1 MKSQESSRWLNDY
14 KLLTSVSLEPLFSLI
29 ERGKI
34 VKRLARLLTVF
45 SLLLGCWG
53 LLGTTQV
60 AQAAGINSV
69 VPVLAVQSGN
79 SADAKL
85 ATEFGKKIDLN
96 NTNVR
101 AFQQF
106 PGLYPTLAKKI
117 IKNAPYQKV
126 EDILNLP
133 GLSDRQKETLQANFD
148 NFTVTDKEP
157 VFNEGDDRFN
167 NGIYR

>member
-1 MKSQESSRWLNDY
+1 MKGL
-14 KLLTSVSLEPLFSLI
+14 V
-29 ERGKI
+29 
-34 VKRLARLLTVF
+34 RLLTVF

-53 LLGTTQV
+53 WMGTTPV
-60 AQAAGINSV
+60 AQAASFNNFGWTQ
-69 VPVLAVQSGN
+69 VPVLAIERQN
-79 SADAKL
+79 RADAKL
-85 ATEFGKKIDLN
+85 GTDFGKKLDLN

-117 IKNAPYQKV
+117 ITNAPYKSV

-133 GLSDRQKETLQANFD
+133 GLSDRQKQLLQANLD
-148 NFTVTDKEP
+148 NFTVTDYESA
-157 VFNEGDDRFN
+157 FNEGDDRFN